1 MSRTLTDA
9 DYEALLGFR
18 DELRRFLHWSEQQ
31 AVAAGITPAQYQLL
45 LAIRGHPGGAPSIGD
60 VAEHLLLRHHSVVGL
75 VDRAEAADLVE
86 RRVDPDDQRL
96 VRLHLTPRGARLLR
110 GLAGLHLVELR
121 RMMPAVSPLLTAEGR
136 VTRRGRGDTSR

>member
-1 MSRTLTDA
+1 MSRTLTDG
-9 DYEALLGFR
+9 DYEALLEFR

-45 LAIRGHPGGAPSIGD
+45 LAIRGHPDGPPSIGD

-86 RRVDPDDQRL
+86 RHIDADDQRL
-96 VRLHLTPRGARLLR
+96 VRLSLTARGARVIR
-110 GLAGLHLVELR
+110 GLASLHLDEVR
-121 RMMPAVSPLLTAEGR
+121 RIMPAMGPLFARHQPVGH
-136 VTRRGRGDTSR
+136 SRP